1 MLIDARDLEDGRL
14 LEADL
19 AIIGGGPAGISIA
32 RALAGERLR
41 VCLIESGGLAPEPD
55 TQALYQGENAG
66 IDYPLAGSRLRY
78 LGGTSGH
85 WGGYCRPLDPIDFEA
100 RDWVPHSGWPFGRE
114 ALDPYYEVASE
125 AVQVGPARFEDPDYW
140 RARTGEPLIDFP
152 AGRISSRF
160 FQYSPPTRFGGFYRE
175 ELRASPVLTVLLHA
189 NVTKIAALPSAR
201 SVSHLDIRTLSGR
214 RHQVRARRYVL
225 AAGGLENP
233 RILLLSN
240 DVMPTGLGNEN
251 DMVGRFFME
260 HPHLSDF
267 ADLVVADL
275 RRFPRIY
282 RSRVHVDGRNAQ
294 VAYVPTPEV
303 LRRERLLNISFTT
316 GVARAYHSG
325 DRDGFSPEDA
335 QARAHLGMLE
345 AARPFLSDGAGSKDA
360 VAPSD
365 VGVWLG
371 IGCACEPVP
380 NPDSR
385 VTLAEATDALGQ
397 RQIRLDWRLTE
408 QDRRSFVAHV
418 QSLGRE
424 LAAAG
429 VGRLRLKVADDG
441 RWPELVRGG
450 SHHMGTT
457 RMSDDPKR
465 GVVDRD
471 CRVHGV
477 ENLYVAGSSVFPTAG
492 SANPTLNI
500 LALAYRLAD
509 HLKGQL
515 A

>member
-1 MLIDARDLEDGRL
+1 MIDADDLEDGRL

-19 AIIGGGPAGISIA
+19 AIIGGGPAGITIA
-32 RALAGERLR
+32 RAMAGPRRR
-41 VCLIESGGLAPEPD
+41 VCLIESGGLSPQAD

-66 IDYPLAGSRLRY
+66 IAYPLAGSRLRY

-85 WGGYCRPLDPIDFEA
+85 WGGFCRPLDPIDFEV

-114 ALDPYYEVASE
+114 ALDPYYEAASE
-125 AVQVGPARFEDPDYW
+125 AVQVAPARFEDADYW
-140 RARTGEPLIDFP
+140 REHTGEPLVDFP
-152 AGRISSRF
+152 AGRISNRF
-160 FQYSPPTRFGGFYRE
+160 FQYSPPTRFGDRYRE
-175 ELRASPVLTVLLHA
+175 ELRTSPDLTLLLHA
-189 NVTKIAALPSAR
+189 NVTKIAALPSA
-201 SVSHLDIRTLSGR
+201 SAVSHLEIRTLSGR
-214 RHQVRARRYVL
+214 RLQVRAPRYVL

-240 DVMPTGLGNEN
+240 DVMPAGLGNEN
-251 DMVGRFFME
+251 DVVGRFFME
-260 HPHLSDF
+260 HPHVSNF

-275 RRFPRIY
+275 RRLPSIY
-282 RSRVHVDGRNAQ
+282 RSRVNVEGRNAQ

-316 GVARAYHSG
+316 GVAGAYHSG
-325 DRDGFSPEDA
+325 DRAGLGPDDT
-335 QARAHLGMLE
+335 QARSRLDMLE
-345 AARPFLSDGAGSKDA
+345 AARRFLADGAGPVDA
-360 VAPSD
+360 ADPTYA
-365 VGVWLG
+365 GVWLG

-385 VTLAEATDALGQ
+385 VTLAETTDALGQ

-418 QSLGRE
+418 RSLGRE

-429 VGRLRLKVADDG
+429 VGRLRIKVADDG
-441 RWPELVRGG
+441 QWPESVIGG
-450 SHHMGTT
+450 NHHMGTT
-457 RMSDDPKR
+457 RMSDDPQR

-471 CRVHGV
+471 CRVHGLDS
-477 ENLYVAGSSVFPTAG
+477 LYVAGSSVFPTAG

-509 HLKGQL
+509 HLKGL
-515 A
+515 PA